1 VARVRLLWT
10 SVRDSL
16 WFMPAVSVTAAVLLA
31 VGLIELD
38 ARLSIDFADRL
49 PRLFGAG
56 AEGSRSMLEAV
67 ATSVVTIAGVAFSIT
82 IVALSLT
89 SQQYSSRVLRN
100 FMRDRA
106 NQAVL
111 GVLAGVFAYC
121 LVVLRTIRSDGG
133 GFVPSLA
140 VLGGVGL
147 AFLALGAFI
156 FFIHHIALS
165 IQASHILSMVSRD
178 TMAAIDALFPE
189 ELGEEPPAPEPTS
202 DPALAWRAVPA
213 PRSGVIEAVQ
223 EERLLEFARKHD
235 VVVRMDHGIGDFVV
249 EGLPL
254 ATVGSLVPGA
264 AVGKGALQS
273 CYRIGR
279 ERTVEQDAGYG
290 VRQLVDVALKAL
302 SPGVNDTTTAVAVVD
317 WLTAILARLAGRR
330 VESPHRYEDG
340 VLRVIAR
347 GPTFPR
353 LLEEAFEEIRQHG
366 AGNVAILQRLLDAF
380 ATLERV
386 TDAAERRR
394 ALAEQVERVRDTAG
408 RSLSAPYELNP
419 LDERATALLQCL
431 RGRRR

>member
-1 VARVRLLWT
+1 MARIRLLWN
-10 SVRDSL
+10 SVRGSL
-16 WFMPAVSVTAAVLLA
+16 WFVPAVSIAVAVLLA

-38 ARLSIDFADRL
+38 ARLGRDYGDRL
-49 PRLFGAG
+49 PRLFGVG

-111 GVLAGVFAYC
+111 GMLAGVFAYC
-121 LVVLRTIRSDGG
+121 LVVLRTIRSDED
-133 GFVPSLA
+133 GFVPSFA
-140 VLGGVGL
+140 VLGGVVL
-147 AFLALGAFI
+147 AFVALGAFI

-165 IQASHILSMVSRD
+165 IQASHILAMVSRD
-178 TMAAIDALFPE
+178 TVAAIDALFPE
-189 ELGEEPPAPEPTS
+189 RLGDEPPAEEPTS
-202 DPALAWRAVPA
+202 DPALVWRPVLA

-223 EERLLEFARKHD
+223 EERMLAFARKHGA
-235 VVVRMDHGIGDFVV
+235 VVRMEHGIGDFAV

-254 ATVGSLVPGA
+254 ASVGTPAPGA
-264 AVGKGALQS
+264 RTGEEALLS

-302 SPGVNDTTTAVAVVD
+302 SPGINDTTTAVAVID
-317 WLTAILARLAGRR
+317 WLTAVLARLAGRR
-330 VESPHRYEDG
+330 VESPHRYDAG

-347 GPTFPR
+347 GPTYPR
-353 LLEEAFEEIRQHG
+353 LLAEAFEQIRQHG
-366 AGNVAILQRLLDAF
+366 AGNVAILGRLLDAF
-380 ATLERV
+380 ATLEQV
-386 TDAAERRR
+386 TGSADRRA
-394 ALAEQVERVRDTAG
+394 ALAEQVERVREAAG
-408 RSLSAPYELNP
+408 RSIAASFELNP
-419 LDERATALLQCL
+419 LDERASALLKCL
-431 RGRRR
+431 RRG